1 MFIRNISNLN
11 ETFIRN
17 RCVEGDI
24 VRNSSGDLGEYIG
37 ITKRGVVVVAW
48 ADNVIK
54 SGCPDDYLA
63 KLRQYV
69 ITHS

>member
-1 MFIRNISNLN
+1 MYIRNISTLN
-11 ETFIRN
+11 DTFIRN

-24 VRNSSGDLGEYIG
+24 VRNSGGDLGEYIG

-54 SGCPDDYLA
+54 SGNANDYIN

-69 ITHS
+69 ANHS